1 MLSYLTAFQ
10 TLKKE
15 LNKLYDEGEAIAI
28 AHEVMEHLTGYN
40 KLQRLSEK
48 EKLFNE
54 QQQRQFDE
62 ALARLMKGE
71 PLQYIT
77 GVQWFLGRPFQVNK
91 EVLIPRPETEE
102 LVTWI
107 AHDWK
112 ERTNISIL
120 DIGTGSGCIPVSLKL
135 LLHAANVTSC
145 DVSSGALQTAKKNA
159 TDLQVEVSFLQLD
172 FLNQSN
178 WQPLDH
184 FDIIVSNPPYIPISE
199 QESLGKNVREFEPA
213 TALFVPDGDPLIF
226 YRCIALFGKSHLRDG
241 GAIYCE
247 LHQDYAEKTK
257 QLFQQMGYA
266 NTILQKDMHGN
277 MRMLK
282 AS

>member
-28 AHEVMEHLTGYN
+28 AHEVMEYLTGYN

-48 EKLFNE
+48 EKLFSE

-91 EVLIPRPETEE
+91 NVLIPRPETEE

-159 TDLQVEVSFLQLD
+159 TDLQAEVSFLQLD

-226 YRCIALFGKSHLRDG
+226 YRCIALFGKSHLNDG

-257 QLFQQMGYA
+257 ELFEQMGYA

>member
-15 LNKLYDEGEAIAI
+15 LTNLYDEGEAAAI

-40 KLQRLSEK
+40 KLQRLAEK
-48 EKLFNE
+48 ERLFNE
-54 QQQRQFDE
+54 QQQSAFDE
-62 ALARLMKGE
+62 AQSRLLNGE

-77 GVQWFLGRPFQVNK
+77 GVQWFLGKPFRVSK
-91 EVLIPRPETEE
+91 DVLIPRPETEE

-107 AHDWK
+107 AEELKGH
-112 ERTNISIL
+112 TNISIL

-135 LLHAANVTSC
+135 FLPSANITSC
-145 DVSSGALQTAKKNA
+145 DVSSAALDMAKKNA
-159 TDLQVEVSFLQLD
+159 AALQAEVSFLQLD

-178 WQPLDH
+178 WQQLHRYDV
-184 FDIIVSNPPYIPISE
+184 IVSNPPYIPFSE
-199 QESLGKNVREFEPA
+199 QESLDKNVREFEPA

-226 YRCIALFGKSHLRDG
+226 YRRIAMFGKDHLHDG

-247 LHQDYAEKTK
+247 LHKDYAAETE
-257 QLFQQMGYA
+257 QLFRQMGY
-266 NTILQKDMHGN
+266 TSTTLRKDMHGN

>member
-15 LNKLYDEGEAIAI
+15 LTKLYDEGEAAAI

-40 KLQRLSEK
+40 KLQRLAEK
-48 EKLFNE
+48 ERLFNE
-54 QQQRQFDE
+54 QQQSAFDE
-62 ALARLMKGE
+62 AQSRLLKGE

-77 GVQWFLGRPFQVNK
+77 GVQWFLGQPFQVSK
-91 EVLIPRPETEE
+91 DVLIPRPETEE

-107 AHDWK
+107 AEDLMGHA
-112 ERTNISIL
+112 NISIL
-120 DIGTGSGCIPVSLKL
+120 DIGTGSGCISVSLKL
-135 LLHAANVTSC
+135 LLPSANITSC
-145 DVSSGALQTAKKNA
+145 DVSSTALAMAKKNA
-159 TDLQVEVSFLQLD
+159 KALQAEVSFLQLD

-178 WQPLDH
+178 WQQLQRYNV
-184 FDIIVSNPPYIPISE
+184 IVSNPPYIPLSE
-199 QESLGKNVREFEPA
+199 QESLDKNVREFEPA
-213 TALFVPDGDPLIF
+213 TALFVPDNDPLIF
-226 YRCIALFGKSHLRDG
+226 YRCIAAFGKSHLHDG

-247 LHQDYAEKTK
+247 LHKDYAAETK
-257 QLFQQMGYA
+257 QLFQKMGY
-266 NTILQKDMHGN
+266 TDTTLRKDMHGN